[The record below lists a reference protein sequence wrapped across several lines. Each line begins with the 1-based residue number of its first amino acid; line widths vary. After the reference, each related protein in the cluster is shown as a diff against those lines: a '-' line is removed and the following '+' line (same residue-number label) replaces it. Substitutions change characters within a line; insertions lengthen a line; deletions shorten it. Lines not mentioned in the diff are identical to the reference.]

1 MKRIIL
7 SALFIVFATLS
18 YGQSLRWGVVG
29 GVNFSSTTYQSS
41 HVGMS
46 AGVKA
51 EYGLPSV
58 AKGSYLD
65 IELLLSEKGFKDEN
79 GSQSYNETDKE
90 SRYYLVLPL
99 HYGFKFNAGKSVKL
113 FASAGPYIA
122 CGLFG
127 KEKLTTTGDP
137 STFSPSQTPYEVSN
151 VFSDNLK
158 RFDWG
163 VGFKVGMEFMK
174 HLQLQTGFDWGLK
187 DPSTGNERTGEN
199 KNFFISLGVMF

>member
-99 HYGFKFNAGKSVKL
+99 HYGS
-113 FASAGPYIA
+113 S
-122 CGLFG
+122 
-127 KEKLTTTGDP
+127 
-137 STFSPSQTPYEVSN
+137 SM
-151 VFSDNLK
+151 
-158 RFDWG
+158 R
-163 VGFKVGMEFMK
+163 
-174 HLQLQTGFDWGLK
+174 
-187 DPSTGNERTGEN
+187 ERA
-199 KNFFISLGVMF
+199 